1 MSGIFLTGTDTN
13 VGKTIITVGL
23 TSFVRKL
30 GIDCVALKPVETGC
44 KLNHGEL
51 YPEDGHFLWRAS
63 QESISL
69 DDVTPFRFS
78 LPASPYR
85 AAALQDSRLR
95 ISDIIEHIRAIE
107 ETHDLVIV
115 EGAGGLFAPIEEN
128 RTFVDLMKELS
139 FPVVLV
145 ARLKLGTINHT
156 MLSIEALT
164 RRNLDI
170 LCVVLSKCEMDE
182 GPEEKYTPDDIKR
195 MIRSIPLFQFPFL
208 DGAVLDNPLEI
219 GTLMEKRWG
228 KESLL
233 RHFKL

>member
-1 MSGIFLTGTDTN
+1 MNGIFVTGTDTG
-13 VGKTIITVGL
+13 VGKSVITAGL
-23 TSFVRKL
+23 TSLLRKR
-30 GIDCVALKPVETGC
+30 GVDCVALKPVETGC

-51 YPEDGHFLWRAS
+51 FPEDGHFLWRAS
-63 QESISL
+63 QESISI

-107 ETHDLVIV
+107 EAHDLVIV
-115 EGAGGLFAPIEEN
+115 EGAGGLFAPIEEHL
-128 RTFVDLMKELS
+128 TFVDLTKELG

-164 RRNLDI
+164 RRNLNI
-170 LCVVLSKCEMDE
+170 LSVVLSKCDRDE
-182 GPEEKYTPDDIKR
+182 GPEEKYTPNDIKR
-195 MIRSIPLFQFPFL
+195 MIGSIPFFQFPFL
-208 DGAVLDNPLEI
+208 DGSVSDNPQEI
-219 GTLMEKRWG
+219 GAMMEKVLG
-228 KESLL
+228 KESFLEQ
-233 RHFKL
+233 FTC